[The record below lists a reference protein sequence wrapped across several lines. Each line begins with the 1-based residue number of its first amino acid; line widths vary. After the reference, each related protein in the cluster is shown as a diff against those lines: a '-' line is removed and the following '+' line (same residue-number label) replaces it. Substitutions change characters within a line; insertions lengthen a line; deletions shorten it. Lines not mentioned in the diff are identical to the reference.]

1 VPSGDAE
8 DAPAGRGAVVNDRED
23 DEYEPED
30 DEGLFRNPVY
40 YEPAGRNLDL
50 DRTDLGVSE
59 EPGLLGKLLRMRR
72 RVPVEKRGLICPD
85 CMQLRDARVPMFLVN
100 RSGEW
105 FASHYRKPGEKPVSH
120 ESDEH
125 IARKE
130 LVANEVVDA
139 GHHAQLEQV
148 VAGGRAR
155 LDVGIKAA
163 DGRLLDYDPQLSEQS
178 RRSIISRDAHRKRA
192 GFTRIWDFVDPDHP
206 GIGAVPYIRTPNLPA
221 PVIRKQKNALEI
233 RDGNYVV
240 EEGRC
245 TPEGTFVRCP
255 EKPYNPEKPNDAY
268 CGRHHLVVVPEHQS
282 SAAYESNKPTLAL
295 PRFVV
300 EVADG
305 ERVPFKVN
313 GQHGFMR
320 ADQCERYLSE
330 HGTESETKKERP
342 AVRDADRRDLCTED
356 RPESDFRSAP
366 KERYVSRT
374 VVLETRDVTS
384 EKAELEAMR
393 AQAVDLSPLTTPAQ
407 KRPVA
412 PVVPRLAPGVCS
424 HWIGAERRHCQA
436 ADGVRHYLPGHR
448 CPRHT
453 PSALAGKPEPQPGPG
468 WPIHRKAGR

>member
-1 VPSGDAE
+1 VLD
-8 DAPAGRGAVVNDRED
+8 DRID
-23 DEYEPED
+23 DEYEPES
-30 DEGLFRNPVY
+30 EEELFRNPVH
-40 YEPAGRNLDL
+40 YEPAQRNLDL
-50 DRTDLGVSE
+50 GRDDLGVPE
-59 EPGLLGKLLRMRR
+59 EPGLLNKLLRMRG

-85 CMQLRDARVPMFLVN
+85 CMRLRHMRVPMFLVN
-100 RSGEW
+100 RDGEW

-139 GHHAQLEQV
+139 GHDAKLEQV

-163 DGRLLDYDPQLSEQS
+163 DGRLIDYDPQLSEQS
-178 RRSIISRDAHRKRA
+178 RRSILSRDAHRKRA

-221 PVIRKQKNALEI
+221 PVIRAHKSALEI

-240 EEGRC
+240 EEGWC

-282 SAAYESNKPTLAL
+282 SAAYESGKPTLAL

-305 ERVPFKVN
+305 ERVPFKAN
-313 GQHGFMR
+313 GQHGFIR
-320 ADQCERYLSE
+320 AEQYERYLSE
-330 HGTESETKKERP
+330 HGTGPEPKKTRP
-342 AVRDADRRDLCTED
+342 AIRDADRRDLCTQD
-356 RPESDFRSAP
+356 RPESDFRATP
-366 KERYVSRT
+366 RERHVSRT
-374 VVLETRDVTS
+374 ITLQTRDVTPDIVETVLDAS
-384 EKAELEAMR
+384 GQPIPPCHICNE
-393 AQAVDLSPLTTPAQ
+393 PASLLN
-407 KRPVA
+407 R
-412 PVVPRLAPGVCS
+412 
-424 HWIGAERRHCQA
+424 E
-436 ADGVRHYLPGHR
+436 
-448 CPRHT
+448 
-453 PSALAGKPEPQPGPG
+453 GKPEH
-468 WPIHRKAGR
+468 WWCHRKATMRESAA

>member
-1 VPSGDAE
+1 MLD
-8 DAPAGRGAVVNDRED
+8 DRVD
-23 DEYEPED
+23 DEYEPES
-30 DEGLFRNPVY
+30 EEELFRNPVC
-40 YEPAGRNLDL
+40 YEPARRNLDL
-50 DRTDLGVSE
+50 ARDDLGVPE
-59 EPGLLGKLLRMRR
+59 EPDLLNKLLRMRG

-85 CMQLRDARVPMFLVN
+85 CMQLRDTRVPMFLVN
-100 RSGEW
+100 RGGGW
-105 FASHYRKPGEKPVSH
+105 FASHYRRPGERPVSH

-163 DGRLLDYDPQLSEQS
+163 NGRLYDYEPQLSDQS
-178 RRSIISRDAHRKRA
+178 RRSAISRDAHRKRA
-192 GFTRIWDFVDPDHP
+192 GFTRIWDFIDPDHP

-221 PVIRKQKNALEI
+221 SVIRVQKSALEI

-240 EEGRC
+240 EEGWC

-255 EKPYNPEKPNDAY
+255 EKPYDPEKPNDAY

-282 SAAYESNKPTLAL
+282 STAYESDKPTLAL

-320 ADQCERYLSE
+320 ADQHERYLSE
-330 HGTESETKKERP
+330 HGPEPEPKKAQP
-342 AVRDADRRDLCTED
+342 AVRDADRRALCTED

-366 KERYVSRT
+366 RERHISRAII
-374 VVLETRDVTS
+374 LQTR
-384 EKAELEAMR
+384 EGAPGNAEAAVAASIPAPPR
-393 AQAVDLSPLTTPAQ
+393 A
-407 KRPVA
+407 R
-412 PVVPRLAPGVCS
+412 VVPGR
-424 HWIGAERRHCQA
+424 CQA
-436 ADGVRHYLPGHR
+436 GVNACGAPARFYPAGWLCDEHRPGSR
-448 CPRHT
+448 
-453 PSALAGKPEPQPGPG
+453 AA
-468 WPIHRKAGR
+468 A

>member
-1 VPSGDAE
+1 MQDN
-8 DAPAGRGAVVNDRED
+8 RIED
-23 DEYEPED
+23 DFEPEG
-30 DEGLFRNPVY
+30 DEELFRNPVH

-50 DRTDLGVSE
+50 DRADLGVPE
-59 EPGLLGKLLRMRR
+59 EQGLLSKLLRMRG
-72 RVPVEKRGLICPD
+72 RVPVHKRGLICPD
-85 CMQLRDARVPMFLVN
+85 CMQLRNTRVPMFLVN
-100 RSGEW
+100 RGGDW

-155 LDVGIKAA
+155 LDVSIKGA
-163 DGRLLDYDPQLSEQS
+163 DGRLLDYEPQLSEQS
-178 RRSIISRDAHRKRA
+178 RRSALSRDAHRKRA

-221 PVIRKQKNALEI
+221 PVIRRQKSALEI

-240 EEGRC
+240 EEGWC

-255 EKPYNPEKPNDAY
+255 EKPFNPEKPNDAY
-268 CGRHHLVVVPEHQS
+268 CGGHHLVVVPEHQS
-282 SAAYESNKPTLAL
+282 SAAYESGKPTLAL

-320 ADQCERYLSE
+320 ADQHERYLSE
-330 HGTESETKKERP
+330 HGTEPEPKRARP

-356 RPESDFRSAP
+356 RPESDLRSAP
-366 KERYVSRT
+366 RERHVSRT
-374 VVLETRDVTS
+374 IVLRTRDVTPGNVETALDATGQLIPPCRICGEPAS
-384 EKAELEAMR
+384 LRNREGEPEHWSCRQRQTSTPEA
-393 AQAVDLSPLTTPAQ
+393 
-407 KRPVA
+407 
-412 PVVPRLAPGVCS
+412 
-424 HWIGAERRHCQA
+424 A
-436 ADGVRHYLPGHR
+436 A
-448 CPRHT
+448 
-453 PSALAGKPEPQPGPG
+453 
-468 WPIHRKAGR
+468 